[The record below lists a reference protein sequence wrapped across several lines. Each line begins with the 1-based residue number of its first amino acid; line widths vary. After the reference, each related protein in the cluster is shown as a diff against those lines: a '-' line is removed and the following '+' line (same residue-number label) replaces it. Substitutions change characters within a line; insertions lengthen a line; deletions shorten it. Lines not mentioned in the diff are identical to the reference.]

1 MKDGDN
7 NEPPDGKGIEMP
19 KQAIKFKEPSW
30 ILTWLDTALK
40 KEKEK
45 YRKSPILPDMV
56 PGHES
61 AQGWGFVVVGYFLV
75 EEAFKA
81 LLHVR
86 QKGVPKEHALSILFG
101 LLDQEDKLTLRE
113 YYNDFRATVEGELG
127 RFPCDSIEDFLEN
140 LDGDKVQRGR
150 FIGSFDWRYF
160 LIEEMQSG
168 KMPLVSV
175 DYLHE
180 VTYGLTRI
188 VEWVVYERFC
198 PSQHTHSWRLR
209 WKRQEKYR
217 DWYTVRMNSEEW
229 SDLGDRIE
237 ELWGPDYCGRYDLCI
252 FRGDNKKS
260 VFGKVPPANLDLP
273 VIDKRKEIRV
283 FDVEEGF
290 RSIGVTRLRR
300 R

>member
-7 NEPPDGKGIEMP
+7 NEPPEGKGIEKP

-86 QKGVPKEHALSILFG
+86 AKEVPKEHALSVLFG
-101 LLDQEDKLTLRE
+101 LLDQNDNSILGE
-113 YYNDFRATVEGELG
+113 YFDDYKATAHAELG
-127 RFPCDSIEDFLEN
+127 RFPFDSIEDFLEN
-140 LDGDKVQRGR
+140 LDGDRDL
-150 FIGSFDWRYF
+150 GSFDWRYF

-180 VTYGLTRI
+180 ITYGLTRI
-188 VEWVVYERFC
+188 VEWVVHERFH
-198 PSQHTHSWRLR
+198 PSQHTHSWRLKR
-209 WKRQEKYR
+209 NRQEKYR
-217 DWYTVRMNSEEW
+217 DWYAVRMNSEEW

-252 FRGDNKKS
+252 FRDDITKF
-260 VFGKVPPANLDLP
+260 VFGKVPADLNLP
-273 VIDKRKEIRV
+273 VLDKRSEIEL
-283 FDVEEGF
+283 FDVEEGY

>member
-1 MKDGDN
+1 MSDWDN
-7 NEPPDGKGIEMP
+7 NYPPKDKGVEMP
-19 KQAIKFKEPSW
+19 KQAINFKDPSW
-30 ILTWLDTALK
+30 ILVWLDTALK

-45 YRKSPILPDMV
+45 YKKCPELPDIV
-56 PGHES
+56 PGYEA
-61 AQGWGFVVVGYFLV
+61 AQGWGYVVIGYFLV

-86 QKGVPKEHALSILFG
+86 EKGVPKEHALSILFG
-101 LLDQEDKLTLRE
+101 LLDQEDKLILCE
-113 YYNDFRATVEGELG
+113 YYDDYKATAEGELG
-127 RFPCDSIEDFLEN
+127 RFPFVSIEDFLVN
-140 LDGDKVQRGR
+140 LDGGKNKRGSY
-150 FIGSFDWRYF
+150 IGSFDWRYF

-188 VEWVVYERFC
+188 VEWVVHEGSP

-209 WKRQEKYR
+209 WKRKEKYR
-217 DWYTVRMNSEEW
+217 DWNNVRVKSGQWSE
-229 SDLGDRIE
+229 LGDRIE
-237 ELWGPDYCGRYDLCI
+237 KLWGPDYCGRYDLYVFHGGTGKHI
-252 FRGDNKKS
+252 FRKIPTD
-260 VFGKVPPANLDLP
+260 LDLP
-273 VIDKRKEIRV
+273 VLDKRSEIEL
-283 FDVEEGF
+283 FDVEERY